1 MAMAKAL
8 LIGNVGRDPEQ
19 RYTQTG
25 TMTVSFS
32 MAVNN
37 RRRNPDGSY
46 QDETEW
52 YRITAAGR
60 LAEICQ
66 QYVNKGSQLYVED
79 DCGLIAGPARM
90 VRPAPRSTSS
100 PMTSNYSARASS
112 AKASS
117 PVQPAPAL
125 APAPRQAAAR
135 RPRWTAATLKTCPS
149 RRPDAAMNRRHPT

>member
-66 QYVNKGSQLYVED
+66 QYVTKGSQLYVEGRLRVD
-79 DCGLIAGPARM
+79 RWTGQDGQPRTTLDVFANDVQLLGSRQQREGFEPGPAGASGDPPSGRGA
-90 VRPAPRSTSS
+90 APEMDRSDIEDL
-100 PMTSNYSARASS
+100 PF
-112 AKASS
+112 
-117 PVQPAPAL
+117 
-125 APAPRQAAAR
+125 
-135 RPRWTAATLKTCPS
+135 
-149 RRPDAAMNRRHPT
+149 

>member
-1 MAMAKAL
+1 MAKAT

-66 QYVNKGSQLYVED
+66 QYVTKGSQLYVEGRLRVD
-79 DCGLIAGPARM
+79 RWTGQDGQPRTTLDVFANDVQLLGSRQQREGFEPGSAGA
-90 VRPAPRSTSS
+90 S
-100 PMTSNYSARASS
+100 PTGT
-112 AKASS
+112 
-117 PVQPAPAL
+117 APAGRSQ
-125 APAPRQAAAR
+125 P
-135 RPRWTAATLKTCPS
+135 
-149 RRPDAAMNRRHPT
+149 PDMDRSDIEDLPF

>member
-66 QYVNKGSQLYVED
+66 QYVTKGSQLYVEGRLRVD
-79 DCGLIAGPARM
+79 RWTGQDGQPRTTLDVFANDVQLLGSRQQREGFEPGPAGTSGGPPPGRGA
-90 VRPAPRSTSS
+90 APEMDRSDIEDL
-100 PMTSNYSARASS
+100 PF
-112 AKASS
+112 
-117 PVQPAPAL
+117 
-125 APAPRQAAAR
+125 
-135 RPRWTAATLKTCPS
+135 
-149 RRPDAAMNRRHPT
+149 

>member
-1 MAMAKAL
+1 MAMAKAT

-66 QYVNKGSQLYVED
+66 QYVTKGSQLYVEGRLRVD
-79 DCGLIAGPARM
+79 RWTGQDGQPRTTLDVFANDVQLLGSRQQREGFEPGPAGAS
-90 VRPAPRSTSS
+90 PAG
-100 PMTSNYSARASS
+100 N
-112 AKASS
+112 
-117 PVQPAPAL
+117 APAGRSQ
-125 APAPRQAAAR
+125 P
-135 RPRWTAATLKTCPS
+135 
-149 RRPDAAMNRRHPT
+149 PDMDRSDIEDLPF

>member
-66 QYVNKGSQLYVED
+66 QYVTKGSQLYVEGRLRLD
-79 DCGLIAGPARM
+79 RWTGQDGQPRTTLDVFANDIQLLGSRQQREGFEPGPAGASAS
-90 VRPAPRSTSS
+90 PPPSPGAAPEMDRSDIEDL
-100 PMTSNYSARASS
+100 PF
-112 AKASS
+112 
-117 PVQPAPAL
+117 
-125 APAPRQAAAR
+125 
-135 RPRWTAATLKTCPS
+135 
-149 RRPDAAMNRRHPT
+149 

>member
-66 QYVNKGSQLYVED
+66 QYVTKGSQLYVEGRLRVD
-79 DCGLIAGPARM
+79 RWTGQDGQPRTTLDVFANDVQLLGSRQQREGFEPGPAGASGGPPPR
-90 VRPAPRSTSS
+90 RGAAPEMDRSDIEDL
-100 PMTSNYSARASS
+100 PF
-112 AKASS
+112 
-117 PVQPAPAL
+117 
-125 APAPRQAAAR
+125 
-135 RPRWTAATLKTCPS
+135 
-149 RRPDAAMNRRHPT
+149 

>member
-37 RRRNPDGSY
+37 RRRSPDGSY

-66 QYVNKGSQLYVED
+66 QYVTKGSQLYVEGRLRVD
-79 DCGLIAGPARM
+79 RWTGQDGQPRTTLDVFANDIQLLGSRQQREGFEPGPAGASAGSPPGRG
-90 VRPAPRSTSS
+90 PAAEMDRSDIEDL
-100 PMTSNYSARASS
+100 PF
-112 AKASS
+112 
-117 PVQPAPAL
+117 
-125 APAPRQAAAR
+125 
-135 RPRWTAATLKTCPS
+135 
-149 RRPDAAMNRRHPT
+149 

>member
-1 MAMAKAL
+1 MAKAL

-32 MAVNN
+32 IAVNN

-66 QYVNKGSQLYVED
+66 QYVTKGSQLYVEGRLRVD
-79 DCGLIAGPARM
+79 RWTGQDGQPRTTLDVFANDIQLLGSRQQREGFEPGPAGASAGSPPGRGA
-90 VRPAPRSTSS
+90 APEMDRSDIEDL
-100 PMTSNYSARASS
+100 PF
-112 AKASS
+112 
-117 PVQPAPAL
+117 
-125 APAPRQAAAR
+125 
-135 RPRWTAATLKTCPS
+135 
-149 RRPDAAMNRRHPT
+149 

>member
-1 MAMAKAL
+1 MAKAL

-32 MAVNN
+32 IAVNN

-66 QYVNKGSQLYVED
+66 QYVTKGSQLYVEGRLRVD
-79 DCGLIAGPARM
+79 RWTGQDGQPRTTLDVFANDIQLLGSRQQREGFEPGPAGASAGPPPGRGA
-90 VRPAPRSTSS
+90 APEMDRSDIEDL
-100 PMTSNYSARASS
+100 PF
-112 AKASS
+112 
-117 PVQPAPAL
+117 
-125 APAPRQAAAR
+125 
-135 RPRWTAATLKTCPS
+135 
-149 RRPDAAMNRRHPT
+149 

>member
-32 MAVNN
+32 IAVNN

-66 QYVNKGSQLYVED
+66 QYVTKGSQLYVEGRLRVD
-79 DCGLIAGPARM
+79 RWTGQDGQPRTTLDVFANDIQLLGSRQQREGFEPGPAGASAGSPSGRGA
-90 VRPAPRSTSS
+90 APEMDRSDIEDL
-100 PMTSNYSARASS
+100 PF
-112 AKASS
+112 
-117 PVQPAPAL
+117 
-125 APAPRQAAAR
+125 
-135 RPRWTAATLKTCPS
+135 
-149 RRPDAAMNRRHPT
+149 